1 MESVKGSVL
10 GRLGPVLSLAGA
22 TQPRTRGQPCGR
34 ACRGEGGAGSDRL
47 RLSERPLCLA
57 ARHGG
62 RGKGLPSSLSE
73 NNQGGIW
80 SDCCGLLSCIFLG
93 SVFSGVVSDAARA
106 TRRRCAVVSSLR
118 AEGPAMTKQQRCS
131 RELTR
136 VPVCSL
142 GVCPCAGVASG
153 RHLIS
158 PLCQHL
164 RPGAPS
170 DRPATLREPFS
181 TTQLPWRTCACAC
194 ACARAR
200 DCAGACSHETWQVVR
215 RSLKSEMQA
224 KAKMRDVSHMKVI
237 EYEGGKSANIRTRPS
252 LASPLIFSP
261 CAPPVLSFVVLYIC
275 KHPISCQPLKH
286 ARLWPG
292 CRHDGPSGGV
302 GVSRLFTGEWA
313 HLRSKRKSAC
323 RYHCCR
329 GPAFTQQSTPSVMRW

>member
-1 MESVKGSVL
+1 
-10 GRLGPVLSLAGA
+10 
-22 TQPRTRGQPCGR
+22 
-34 ACRGEGGAGSDRL
+34 
-47 RLSERPLCLA
+47 
-57 ARHGG
+57 
-62 RGKGLPSSLSE
+62 
-73 NNQGGIW
+73 
-80 SDCCGLLSCIFLG
+80 
-93 SVFSGVVSDAARA
+93 
-106 TRRRCAVVSSLR
+106 
-118 AEGPAMTKQQRCS
+118 MTKQQRCS

-158 PLCQHL
+158 PICQHL

-181 TTQLPWRTCACAC
+181 TTQLPWRTCARACACAC

-237 EYEGGKSANIRTRPS
+237 EYEGGKSAKIRTRPS

-261 CAPPVLSFVVLYIC
+261 RAPPVLSFVVLYIC

-302 GVSRLFTGEWA
+302 GVSRVFTGEWFLEEQEEIRVPVSLLPWTSIYTA
-313 HLRSKRKSAC
+313 VDPKRNAVVINQHGVMNQKSTS
-323 RYHCCR
+323 H
-329 GPAFTQQSTPSVMRW
+329 SSVQHAA